1 MNTFTSIKELVSTL
15 AREHKLLSEMFEKRK
30 VLTYKYDYALEIVEY
45 DEDRID
51 YLIAHSVITQNGD
64 FLEIDD
70 QFLHFF
76 ETLLEVNEDINTA
89 SIHANI
95 QEVKE
100 NILYYLQEDN
110 ESRKYGYLRKV
121 KNTLRKI
128 GNITLRNVI
137 DLKRNSESTFK
148 NEPNYKIKK
157 LKLETL
163 DQKRVSINSLVEQTY
178 KLLSED
184 EQTFFKSALD
194 EELNHIITF
203 VKIQLNE
210 CRHNLLD
217 NQKQIIEYLNQI
229 KHQSGVIEKLRQ
241 IKYLKDQFII
251 RATTNTEAIL
261 STRRD
266 LIFETKPA
274 YPLKLS
280 LDYLQYN
287 HDAYTSILKVAKK
300 IINPIKIK
308 LHLAGSLTDEYLQP
322 HIIEEFQIN
331 LEEIRNNFQASGN
344 NLFDFLLSYGSTRE
358 LSFDEKVTVYCQL
371 VSLYGDSF
379 LISDQYNHYHDVEYA
394 MVYPK

>member
-15 AREHKLLSEMFEKRK
+15 GREYKLLSEMFEKRK
-30 VLTYKYDYALEIVEY
+30 VLTYKYDYALEILDYNE
-45 DEDRID
+45 ERID
-51 YLIAHSVITQNGD
+51 HLLAHSVIRQNGE

-76 ETLLEVNEDINTA
+76 ETILEVNEDINTA

-100 NILYYLQEDN
+100 NILYYLQENN
-110 ESRKYGYLRKV
+110 ESRKYSYLRKV

-128 GNITLRNVI
+128 GNITLRNVV
-137 DLKRNSESTFK
+137 DLKRNSETTFK
-148 NEPNYKIKK
+148 NEPNYKVKK
-157 LKLETL
+157 AKLEIL
-163 DQKRVSINSLVEQTY
+163 DQKRVNINALVEQTY

-194 EELNHIITF
+194 EELNTIITF

-229 KHQSGVIEKLRQ
+229 KYQSGVIEKLRQ

-251 RATTNTEAIL
+251 RATTNIEAVL
-261 STRRD
+261 ATRSD
-266 LIFETKPA
+266 LIFESKPA

-280 LDYLQYN
+280 LEHLQ
-287 HDAYTSILKVAKK
+287 HDDAYTSILKVAKK
-300 IINPIKIK
+300 IVNPIKIK
-308 LHLAGSLTDEYLQP
+308 LHLAGSLSSEYLQP
-322 HIIEEFQIN
+322 SIIEEFQIN
-331 LEEIRNNFQASGN
+331 LEEIRNNFLASSN
-344 NLFDFLLSYGSTRE
+344 NLFDFLLSHQYGKE
-358 LSFDEKVTVYCQL
+358 LSFDEKVTIYCQL
-371 VSLYGDSF
+371 VSLYGESF
-379 LISDQYNHYHDVEYA
+379 TISDQYNHYHDVEYA